1 MTVLIGILC
10 ALCVINLIVM
20 IVMMLQR
27 EKDRRAQADRSRLLK
42 DEITVNVQENVNRAL
57 KENIGRDLRDDIS
70 RELKDDLSR
79 SKIEIQQS
87 LDSQNAALR
96 RSLDS
101 QNAAMRQQLDSQ
113 NTAMRQQLDSQ
124 NAALQKTLD
133 SSNTALRRTLD
144 SSNTAMRQ
152 SLDSR
157 LEKSF
162 TQVND
167 QLNQVF
173 KGIGEMQAMAGDVGD
188 LKKVLSNVKTRG
200 ILGEIQ
206 LGAILSEILTPDQYA
221 ENVAVRRGASERVE
235 FAVKLPGQEEGEIV
249 YLPIDAKFPSDLY
262 AALSDAREE
271 GDKTKIDE
279 AAKMLQTRLK
289 TEARKI
295 RDKYIHVPETTDFGI
310 MFLPAEG
317 LYAEAVQMGML
328 ETLQHE
334 YKVTIAGPSTMAA
347 LLNSL
352 QMGFRTLAVQKHSA
366 QVWKVLENAKAEFAK
381 FESVLNDTQNRMKQ
395 ASDELDKLVGV
406 RTRQINRALKDVQ
419 TPDQEESS

>member
-1 MTVLIGILC
+1 MTTTIIIILC
-10 ALCVINLIVM
+10 VLCILNLIAVCA
-20 IVMMLQR
+20 VLVQR
-27 EKDRRAQADRSRLLK
+27 GKDRRAQAA
-42 DEITVNVQENVNRAL
+42 QNRAL
-57 KENIGRDLRDDIS
+57 QEEITSRVQEDLTRELRENIGR
-70 RELKDDLSR
+70 ELKEDLSR

-87 LDSQNAALR
+87 LDSSNAALR
-96 RSLDS
+96 QTMDSSNAALRQSLDSSNAALRQSLDS
-101 QNAAMRQQLDSQ
+101 QG
-113 NTAMRQQLDSQ
+113 TALRKS
-124 NAALQKTLD
+124 LD
-133 SSNTALRRTLD
+133 SSQ
-144 SSNTAMRQ
+144 TAMRQ

-173 KGIGEMQAMAGDVGD
+173 KGIGEMQSMAGDVGD

-206 LGAILSEILTPDQYA
+206 LGAILSEILAPEQYE
-221 ENVAVRRGASERVE
+221 ENVAVVKGASERVE
-235 FAVKLPGQEEGEIV
+235 YAICLPGQADGETV

-262 AALSDAREE
+262 AALVDAREE
-271 GDKTKIDE
+271 GNQPKIEE
-279 AAKMLQTRLK
+279 AQKMLQTRLK

-310 MFLPAEG
+310 MFLPSEG

-328 ETLQHE
+328 ETLQHD

-366 QVWKVLENAKAEFAK
+366 EVWKVLENVKSEFAT
-381 FESVLNDTQNRMKQ
+381 FETVLNNVQNRMKQ
-395 ASDELDKLVGV
+395 TSDELDKLVGV

-419 TPDQEESS
+419 MPDAEGGEAS